1 MKFYEIIKTNSWLSV
16 ELVLLQLYPGEKY
29 RISSY
34 EKVFDDLKF
43 LESTDTEIS
52 IVISWVKD
60 DFDNLEY
67 VDVSGCERIDTQLPN
82 EQNHSLA
89 LEFTSWDKWL
99 GMDVD
104 EKTLQDF
111 TEFEIISHCL
121 YEMTFISFDQKI
133 IQEEIDKLEKLADEL
148 RNMSEEEKKVKLKSW
163 DELKNELN
171 WDDKIE
177 E

>member
-1 MKFYEIIKTNSWLSV
+1 MKLSELIKNNSWLSV
-16 ELVLLQLYPGEKY
+16 ELVFLQLYPDEKN
-29 RISSY
+29 RISAY
-34 EKVFDDLKF
+34 EKVFDSLKF
-43 LESTDTEIS
+43 FDSTDTEIS

-60 DFDNLEY
+60 DFDNQEY
-67 VDVSGCERIDTQLPN
+67 VDVSGCERSDTQLPD
-82 EQNHSLA
+82 ELIHSLA

-111 TEFEIISHCL
+111 TELEIISHCL
-121 YEMTFISFDQKI
+121 YEMTFISFDQEI
-133 IQEEIDKLEKLADEL
+133 IQEEIDKLEKLADEI
-148 RNMSEEEKKVKLKSW
+148 RNMSEEEKKVKLRSW

-171 WDDKIE
+171 LDDQIE

>member
-16 ELVLLQLYPGEKY
+16 ELVLLQLYPDEKY
-29 RISSY
+29 RISAY

-60 DFDNLEY
+60 DFDNQEY
-67 VDVSGCERIDTQLPN
+67 VDVSGCERSDTQLTN
-82 EQNHSLA
+82 EESHSLA

-121 YEMTFISFDQKI
+121 YEMTFISFDQEI
-133 IQEEIDKLEKLADEL
+133 IQEEIDKLEKLADEI

>member
-1 MKFYEIIKTNSWLSV
+1 MKFSDIIKSNSWLSV
-16 ELVLLQLYPGEKY
+16 ELILLQLYPDEKN
-29 RISSY
+29 RILDY

-43 LESTDTEIS
+43 LKSTETEIS
-52 IVISWVKD
+52 IVISWLKD
-60 DFDNLEY
+60 DFDNQEY
-67 VDVSGCERIDTQLPN
+67 VDVSGCERSDTQLPD

-111 TEFEIISHCL
+111 TELEIISHCL
-121 YEMTFISFDQKI
+121 YEMTFISFDQEI
-133 IQEEIDKLEKLADEL
+133 IQEEIDKLEKLADEI

-163 DELKNELN
+163 DELINELN
-171 WDDKIE
+171 WDDQIE

>member
-1 MKFYEIIKTNSWLSV
+1 MKFSELIKSNSWLSV
-16 ELVLLQLYPGEKY
+16 ELVFLQLYPDEKN
-29 RISSY
+29 RISAY
-34 EKVFDDLKF
+34 EKVFDNLKF
-43 LESTDTEIS
+43 LDSTDTETS

-60 DFDNLEY
+60 DFDNHEY
-67 VDVSGCERIDTQLPN
+67 VDVSGCERSDTQLPD

-104 EKTLQDF
+104 EKTLQNF
-111 TEFEIISHCL
+111 TELEIISHCL
-121 YEMTFISFDQKI
+121 YEMTFVSFDQEI
-133 IQEEIDKLEKLADEL
+133 IQQEIDKLEKLAYEI

-171 WDDKIE
+171 WDDKLE

>member
-1 MKFYEIIKTNSWLSV
+1 MKFSKLIKSNSWLSV
-16 ELVLLQLYPGEKY
+16 ELILLQLYPDEKN
-29 RISSY
+29 RISDY

-43 LESTDTEIS
+43 LKSTDTEIS

-60 DFDNLEY
+60 DFDNHEY
-67 VDVSGCERIDTQLPN
+67 VDVSGCERIDTQLPDEHN
-82 EQNHSLA
+82 RLLA

-99 GMDVD
+99 GMEVD

-111 TEFEIISHCL
+111 TELEIISHCL
-121 YEMTFISFDQKI
+121 YEMTFISFDQEI
-133 IQEEIDKLEKLADEL
+133 IQEEIDKLEKLADEI

>member
-29 RISSY
+29 RISAY
-34 EKVFDDLKF
+34 ENVFDDLKF

-60 DFDNLEY
+60 DFDNQEY
-67 VDVSGCERIDTQLPN
+67 VDVSGYERSNTQLSD

-99 GMDVD
+99 GMDID

-121 YEMTFISFDQKI
+121 HEMTFISFDQKI
-133 IQEEIDKLEKLADEL
+133 IQEEIDKLEKLADEI

-171 WDDKIE
+171 WEDNTE

>member
-16 ELVLLQLYPGEKY
+16 ELVLLQLYPDEKY
-29 RISSY
+29 RISAY

-60 DFDNLEY
+60 DFDNQEY

-82 EQNHSLA
+82 EENHSLA

-104 EKTLQDF
+104 EKTLEDF

-121 YEMTFISFDQKI
+121 YEMTFISFDQEI
-133 IQEEIDKLEKLADEL
+133 IQEEIDKLEKLADEI

>member
-1 MKFYEIIKTNSWLSV
+1 MKFSDIIKSNSWLSV
-16 ELVLLQLYPGEKY
+16 ELVLLQLYPDEKY
-29 RISSY
+29 HISAY

-43 LESTDTEIS
+43 LDSTDTKIS

-60 DFDNLEY
+60 DFDNQEY
-67 VDVSGCERIDTQLPN
+67 VDVSGYERSDTQLPN

-104 EKTLQDF
+104 EKTLQGF
-111 TEFEIISHCL
+111 TELEIISHCL
-121 YEMTFISFDQKI
+121 YEMTFVSFDQEI
-133 IQEEIDKLEKLADEL
+133 IQEEIDKLEKLADEI

-163 DELKNELN
+163 DEIKNELN
-171 WDDKIE
+171 WGDKLE

>member
-1 MKFYEIIKTNSWLSV
+1 MKFSGIIKNNFWPSV
-16 ELVLLQLYPGEKY
+16 ELVFLQLYPDEKH
-29 RISSY
+29 RISAY

-43 LESTDTEIS
+43 LESTDTETS

-60 DFDNLEY
+60 DFDNKEY
-67 VDVSGCERIDTQLPN
+67 VDVSGCERSHTQLQN

-89 LEFTSWDKWL
+89 LEFTGWDKWL

-111 TEFEIISHCL
+111 TELEIISHCL
-121 YEMTFISFDQKI
+121 YEMTFISFDQEI
-133 IQEEIDKLEKLADEL
+133 IQEEIDKLEKLADEI

>member
-1 MKFYEIIKTNSWLSV
+1 MKFSELIKSNSWLSV
-16 ELVLLQLYPGEKY
+16 EFVFSQLYPDEKY
-29 RISSY
+29 RNSAY

-43 LESTDTEIS
+43 LESTDTETS

-60 DFDNLEY
+60 DFDNQEY
-67 VDVSGCERIDTQLPN
+67 VDVSGYERTGNHLPD

-99 GMDVD
+99 GMDID

-121 YEMTFISFDQKI
+121 YEMTFISFDQEI
-133 IQEEIDKLEKLADEL
+133 IQEEIDKLEKLANEI
-148 RNMSEEEKKVKLKSW
+148 RNMSEKEKKVKLKSW

>member
-1 MKFYEIIKTNSWLSV
+1 MKFSELIKSNSWLSV
-16 ELVLLQLYPGEKY
+16 ELVFSQLYPAEEN
-29 RISSY
+29 RISEY

-60 DFDNLEY
+60 DFDNQEY
-67 VDVSGCERIDTQLPN
+67 VDVSGCERSDTQLPD

-89 LEFTSWDKWL
+89 LEFTSWEKWL

-111 TEFEIISHCL
+111 TELEIISHCL

-133 IQEEIDKLEKLADEL
+133 IQEEIDKLEKLADEIK
-148 RNMSEEEKKVKLKSW
+148 NMSEEEKKVKLRSW

>member
-1 MKFYEIIKTNSWLSV
+1 MKFSELIKSNSWLSV
-16 ELVLLQLYPGEKY
+16 ELILLQLYPDEKN
-29 RISSY
+29 RISDY
-34 EKVFDDLKF
+34 EKVFDALKF
-43 LESTDTEIS
+43 QESTDTKTS
-52 IVISWVKD
+52 IIISWVKD
-60 DFDNLEY
+60 DFDNQGY
-67 VDVSGCERIDTQLPN
+67 VDVSGCERTDNQITN

-104 EKTLQDF
+104 EKTLKDF
-111 TEFEIISHCL
+111 TELEIISHCL
-121 YEMTFISFDQKI
+121 YEMTFISFDQEI
-133 IQEEIDKLEKLADEL
+133 IQEEIDKLEKLADEI

>member
-1 MKFYEIIKTNSWLSV
+1 MKFSGFIKSNSWLSV
-16 ELVLLQLYPGEKY
+16 ELVLLQLYPDEKY
-29 RISSY
+29 RISAY

-52 IVISWVKD
+52 IALSWVKD

-67 VDVSGCERIDTQLPN
+67 VDVSGCERSDTQLPD
-82 EQNHSLA
+82 EQNHLLA

-104 EKTLQDF
+104 EKTLQNF
-111 TEFEIISHCL
+111 TELEIISHCL
-121 YEMTFISFDQKI
+121 YEMTFVSFDQEI
-133 IQEEIDKLEKLADEL
+133 IQEEIDKLEKLADEI